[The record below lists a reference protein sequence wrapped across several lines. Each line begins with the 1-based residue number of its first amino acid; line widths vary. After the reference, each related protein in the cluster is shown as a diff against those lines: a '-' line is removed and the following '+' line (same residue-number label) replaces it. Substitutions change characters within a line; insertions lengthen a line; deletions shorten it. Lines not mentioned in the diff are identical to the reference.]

1 MLGRC
6 WRQLV
11 RSTERYT
18 LISVATGPGLRLFGN
33 MRGFSFT
40 LALCASLLHGQQFI
54 PPVEGETLS
63 GNKVSLPAATGGH
76 SALLIIGFTHGSQ
89 NQAKAWSLRVR
100 DRFPAWSVAVLEDIP
115 RLVRGM
121 VARSI
126 KSGTPRELHDR
137 FVLVY
142 RGEKQL
148 KQAAGFDRPDD
159 AYLLVIDPA
168 GAIRWSFHGPV
179 TDAAMEQVG
188 RQFKH

>member
-1 MLGRC
+1 
-6 WRQLV
+6 
-11 RSTERYT
+11 
-18 LISVATGPGLRLFGN
+18 
-33 MRGFSFT
+33 MRGLSFT
-40 LALCASLLHGQQFI
+40 LAFWASLLQGQQLI
-54 PPVEGETLS
+54 LAIEGETLS
-63 GNKVSLPAATGGH
+63 GNKVSLPVATGGH
-76 SALLIIGFTHGSQ
+76 AALLIIGFTHGSQ

-100 DRFPAWSVAVLEDIP
+100 DRFPVWSVAVLEDIP

-126 KSGTPRELHDR
+126 KSGTPKELYDR

-159 AYLLVIDPA
+159 AYVLVIDSA

-188 RQFKH
+188 HQFNQ